1 MNTKKKFTLFVV
13 FLSISLFMALFSGYF
28 GFNLSS
34 LEKVVSAN
42 YLFSILLY
50 GVLFIILISF
60 SFSVT
65 AMIFAGIL
73 FFPTLIVIICAMI
86 GIMIAA
92 IFHYLI
98 AEKLGRD
105 YIKNYLE
112 KRGGKL
118 EKFDEIVEKN
128 NFKTI
133 LILSA
138 AFIVPPLIPNFLG
151 GIMKINLKN
160 YSLATFIGN
169 LPNAIFLV
177 FLAKGVLYSNI
188 IEVYLSVIGIIFVT
202 AVALL
207 FYRGEI
213 KNILR
218 LSFPWMFRKSKML
231 KGNKR

>member
-1 MNTKKKFTLFVV
+1 MNSKKKFSLFLV
-13 FLSISLFMALFSGYF
+13 FLLISLFMALFSGYF

-34 LEKVVSAN
+34 LEKVVSSN
-42 YLFSILLY
+42 YLLAILVYVL
-50 GVLFIILISF
+50 LFILLISF

-65 AMIFAGIL
+65 AMVFAGIL
-73 FFPTLIVIICAMI
+73 FFPLGIVIICAMI
-86 GIMIAA
+86 GIMVAA

-105 YIKNYLE
+105 YVKKYLE

-133 LILSA
+133 FILSA

-160 YSLATFIGN
+160 YSIATFLGN
-169 LPNAIFLV
+169 LPNTIFLV
-177 FLAKGVLYSNI
+177 LLAKGVLYSNTL
-188 IEVYLSVIGIIFVT
+188 EVYISIVGITLVT
-202 AVALL
+202 VLALY
-207 FYRGEI
+207 FYKGELRS
-213 KNILR
+213 ILH
-218 LSFPWMFRKSKML
+218 LSFPWMFRKRKD
-231 KGNKR
+231 N